1 MLNSF
6 QQDDFSEIKI
16 LEQSVYSLENQK
28 KEIDAE
34 IQLKQAQITTV
45 LTKYYTLSEASYRLR
60 TNEKNIARAIQNK
73 KYTGF
78 KVGNRYYV
86 SREEV
91 DDETE
96 ILNKKEEILC
106 EF

>member
-1 MLNSF
+1 MLDSF
-6 QQDDFSEIKI
+6 QQDDLSEIKT
-16 LEQSVYSLENQK
+16 LEQSIYTLESQK

-34 IQLKQAQITTV
+34 IELKQAQIKTV
-45 LTKYYTLSEASYRLR
+45 LTKYYTLSEASHRLR

-73 KYTGF
+73 KYAGF

-86 SREEV
+86 SSEEI
-91 DDETE
+91 DDEAE
-96 ILNKKEEILC
+96 ILNKKEEILG